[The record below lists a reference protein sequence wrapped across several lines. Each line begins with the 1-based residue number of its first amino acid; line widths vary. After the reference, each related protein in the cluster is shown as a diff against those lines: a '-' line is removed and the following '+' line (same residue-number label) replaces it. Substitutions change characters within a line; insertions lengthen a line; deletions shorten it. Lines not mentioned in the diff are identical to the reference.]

1 MNHKT
6 SLSYDSCRASVS
18 TGPLH
23 GVMKWLT
30 PQTHSK
36 EDGENESCLGKHSV
50 GLEEFTVLSVVC

>member
-30 PQTHSK
+30 PQTNSK
-36 EDGENESCLGKHSV
+36 EDGENESFWESIPWA
-50 GLEEFTVLSVVC
+50 